1 MMDIT
6 LARRLPVRFQPH
18 FDELLSSWISRHAA
32 FYAVPPLVMLRHCLP
47 EAPSLRAADL
57 HLSSDQE
64 IRLANI
70 FGTDPAAVH
79 RMTVA
84 NVAQPSRRL
93 IATRPTQFCASCSPG
108 GAEPAPVLRS
118 QLLGWR
124 ITCPLC
130 GEQLRDA
137 GPRKLPS
144 PFHPYRAATA
154 RGEKLL
160 DDEAERGIRTWTSP
174 ADIARLLLMRRIPRP
189 IPREVDLWRFRV
201 LGAIIPDLDH
211 VVANQEKNLPSPAK
225 LILPLH
231 MRPALL
237 AGVAMVERA
246 GPEMLQ
252 MLRGHMMGENKVR
265 FTDAVE
271 SLIAEMHRPKACSQ
285 MQLI

>member
-1 MMDIT
+1 MT
-6 LARRLPVRFQPH
+6 ENTPARRLPVRLPPH
-18 FDELLSSWISRHAA
+18 SDELLSSWIGRHAA

-64 IRLANI
+64 ALLANI
-70 FGTDPAAVH
+70 FGTELPAVH
-79 RMTVA
+79 RMTFA
-84 NVAQPSRRL
+84 NVAQTSRRL
-93 IATRPTQFCASCSPG
+93 IATRPTQFCPSCSPG

-130 GEQLRDA
+130 GEQLSDS

-144 PFHPYRAATA
+144 PFQPYRAAAA

-160 DDEAERGIRTWTSP
+160 DDEAERGISTWTSP
-174 ADIARLLLMRRIPRP
+174 TDIARLLLMRRIPRP
-189 IPREVDLWRFRV
+189 IPREFDLWRFRV

-211 VVANQEKNLPSPAK
+211 VVADQEENLPTPAK
-225 LILPLH
+225 PILPLH
-231 MRPALL
+231 LRPALL
-237 AGVAMVERA
+237 AGVAMVEHA

-252 MLRGHMMGENKVR
+252 MLRGHMMGDNKVR
-265 FTDAVE
+265 YTDAVE
-271 SLIAEMHRPKACSQ
+271 GLIAQVRRPKACSQ

>member
-1 MMDIT
+1 MIENT
-6 LARRLPVRFQPH
+6 PPRQLPVCLPPH
-18 FDELLSSWISRHAA
+18 SDELLSSWISRHAA

-47 EAPSLRAADL
+47 EASALRAADL

-70 FGTDPAAVH
+70 FATEPAVVR
-79 RMTVA
+79 RMTFT
-84 NVAQPSRRL
+84 NVAQSARRL
-93 IATRPTQFCASCSPG
+93 IATRPTQHCTNCCPG

-130 GEQLRDA
+130 GNRLRDV
-137 GPRKLPS
+137 GVRELPS
-144 PFHPYRAATA
+144 PFQEYRSAAL

-160 DDEAERGIRTWTSP
+160 DEGAERGIRAWASP
-174 ADIARLLLMRRIPRP
+174 SEIARLLLMRRMTWPPPCER
-189 IPREVDLWRFRV
+189 DLWRFRV

-211 VVANQEKNLPSPAK
+211 VVAAEQENLPTPAK
-225 LILPLH
+225 PILPLD

-237 AGVAMVERA
+237 AGVAIVKRA
-246 GPEMLQ
+246 GPEMLR
-252 MLRGHMMGENKVR
+252 MLRGHMMGDNRARFSDAAENM
-265 FTDAVE
+265 
-271 SLIAEMHRPKACSQ
+271 IAQAGTLRASRQ

>member
-1 MMDIT
+1 MMENT
-6 LARRLPVRFQPH
+6 PARQLPVRLSPH
-18 FDELLSSWISRHAA
+18 SDELLSSWIGRHAA
-32 FYAVPPLVMLRHCLP
+32 FYAVPPLVMLLHCLP

-64 IRLANI
+64 ARLANI
-70 FGTDPAAVH
+70 FGTEPAAVH
-79 RMTVA
+79 RMTFA

-93 IATRPTQFCASCSPG
+93 IATRPTQFCANCSPG
-108 GAEPAPVLRS
+108 GAEPVPVLRS
-118 QLLGWR
+118 HLLGWR

-144 PFHPYRAATA
+144 PFQRYRAAAA

-189 IPREVDLWRFRV
+189 IPREHDLWRFRV
-201 LGAIIPDLDH
+201 LGAIIPDLDY
-211 VVANQEKNLPSPAK
+211 VVAGQKENLPTPAK
-225 LILPLH
+225 PILPLH
-231 MRPALL
+231 LRSALL
-237 AGVAMVERA
+237 AGVAIVERA

-252 MLRGHMMGENKVR
+252 MLRGHMMGDNRAR

-271 SLIAEMHRPKACSQ
+271 SLIGQARRSKTSSQ

>member
-1 MMDIT
+1 MMENT
-6 LARRLPVRFQPH
+6 PARRLPVRLPSYS
-18 FDELLSSWISRHAA
+18 DELLSSWISRHAA
-32 FYAVPPLVMLRHCLP
+32 FYAVPPLVMLRHCLS

-64 IRLANI
+64 ARLANI
-70 FGTDPAAVH
+70 FATEPAAVN
-79 RMTVA
+79 RMTFA

-93 IATRPTQFCASCSPG
+93 IAPRPTQFCANCSHR

-137 GPRKLPS
+137 GPCKLPS
-144 PFHPYRAATA
+144 PFQPYRAAA
-154 RGEKLL
+154 VRGEKLL

-189 IPREVDLWRFRV
+189 IPREHDLWRFRV
-201 LGAIIPDLDH
+201 LGAIIPDLDY
-211 VVANQEKNLPSPAK
+211 VVAEQEENLPTPAK
-225 LILPLH
+225 PILPLH
-231 MRPALL
+231 LRPALL
-237 AGVAMVERA
+237 AGIAIVERV

-252 MLRGHMMGENKVR
+252 MLRGHMMGDNRVR

-271 SLIAEMHRPKACSQ
+271 SLTTQAPRTKACSQ